1 MGRSRPMLAAMEAEQ
16 RILTGDATGG
26 PSSLGG
32 RARAA
37 KLTPEERR
45 DSAKNAA
52 AARWRALPGGMA
64 PADIAQAEHTGTLRI
79 GEIAIPCAVLS
90 DGTRLLSERVV
101 AGALGGKR
109 GGRDWQRRREADV
122 PVFLS
127 AANIQAFVPPALSVA
142 LSRPR
147 IYRNQHGSAVG
158 RGVEA
163 RLLPDVC
170 DVWLKARDA
179 GVLLPSQIQVAR
191 RADILTRGLAQVG
204 IIALVDEATGYQV
217 YRDRDELSRILTAY
231 ISKELLPWTKRFPD
245 EFYEQ
250 LFRLRGWSYR
260 PLSVKRPKY
269 VAKLTSDLVYKRL
282 PDGVLE
288 ELQQRN
294 PVVDGSMRR
303 RHRHHQYLTPDIGNV
318 HLEHQLVAVT
328 TLMKVSPTWSAFR
341 RMFDRAFPPAGA
353 VQPEIFD
360 DIDDLD

>member
-1 MGRSRPMLAAMEAEQ
+1 MEVEELT
-16 RILTGDATGG
+16 LTGDARGST
-26 PSSLGG
+26 SSLGG
-32 RARAA
+32 QARAA

-45 DSAKNAA
+45 ESAKKAA
-52 AARWRALPGGMA
+52 AARWRALPEGVA
-64 PADIAQAEHTGTLRI
+64 AADIAQAEHTGTLHI
-79 GEIAIPCAVLS
+79 GEIAIPCAVLG

-101 AGALGGKR
+101 AAALGGKR

-127 AANIQAFVPPALSVA
+127 AANIQPFVPAALSVA
-142 LSRPR
+142 LAQPQ
-147 IYRNQHGSAVG
+147 IYRNRPGSAVG

-163 RLLPDVC
+163 RLLPEVC

-179 GVLLPSQIQVAR
+179 GALLPSQIQVAR
-191 RADILTRGLAQVG
+191 RADILMRGLAQVG

-269 VAKLTSDLVYKRL
+269 VAKLTSDLVYKQL
-282 PDGVLE
+282 PEGVLE

-294 PVVDGSMRR
+294 PVVDGDMRR
-303 RHRHHQYLTPDIGNV
+303 RHRHHQYLTPEVGNV

-328 TLMKVSPTWSAFR
+328 TLMKVSPTWAAFR
-341 RMFDRAFPPAGA
+341 RMFDKAFPPAGA
-353 VQPEIFD
+353 IQQEIFD
-360 DIDDLD
+360 DADDPD